1 MMVEWS
7 YIIHIGILSVA
18 LLFAS
23 FLRARI
29 RFLQK
34 FLVPAPMVAGAFLLI
49 FYNFAAPSI
58 GMNNA
63 FLGELVYHLLNIS
76 FIAMLL
82 RIDKRDDRDRKS
94 IGRSLAENV
103 TATMSQYGLQCTFGL
118 LLTVA
123 LTSTIFPDLFPA
135 FGYMLPLGFE
145 LGAGQAYSIGLSW
158 EPMGFTGA
166 SSIGL
171 IIAAIGFIVGNVGGV
186 ILINRA
192 VKLGWIDKKYREKM
206 TVESVRTGFVPKNA
220 KKAVGSLITTDGESI
235 DTLSYHIALVMGTY
249 LISWGVMKGIHAL
262 LALAGPLGLEFATSL
277 WGINFIF
284 SALCAIVVKN
294 ICVKIGVAHTI
305 DDQTLNRINGL
316 SVDLTVATS
325 LGAISLA
332 AISGYWIPIILMVII
347 GILLTVFLLPYM
359 CSRLFHDH
367 SFFRMLLI
375 YGTAT
380 GTLPTGLALVR
391 VVDPDFE
398 TPAVSDY
405 MYSTGIVFLLA
416 IPILVTINLPAMSWT
431 LNDPSLFWIAVGISA
446 LYMVG
451 SFVAYAKLSGKRA
464 FTQPRKFFYIPAK
477 DEI

>member
-1 MMVEWS
+1 MVEWS
-7 YIIHIGILSVA
+7 YIIHIGILSVT
-18 LLFAS
+18 LLFSS
-23 FLRARI
+23 FLRARL
-29 RFLQK
+29 RFLQV
-34 FLVPAPMVAGAFLLI
+34 FLVPAPMIAGAFLLV
-49 FYNFAAPSI
+49 FYNFVAPSL

-76 FIAMLL
+76 FISMLL
-82 RIDKRDDRDRKS
+82 RIEKKEVRESKNVR
-94 IGRSLAENV
+94 RSVAENV
-103 TATMSQYGLQCTFGL
+103 TATMSQYGLQCVFGL
-118 LLTVA
+118 LLTIA
-123 LTSTIFPDLFPA
+123 LISTFFPDLFPA
-135 FGYMLPLGFE
+135 FGYILPLSFE

-158 EPMGFTGA
+158 ESMGFTGA

-171 IIAAIGFIVGNVGGV
+171 TVAAIGFIVGNVGGV

-192 VKLGWIDKKYREKM
+192 VRLGWIDKKYQETMK
-206 TVESVRTGFVPKNA
+206 VESVRTGFVSKSEE
-220 KKAVGSLITTDGESI
+220 KVTGSLITTDGESL

-249 LISWGVMKGIHAL
+249 LISWGVLKGIHAL
-262 LALAGPLGLEFATSL
+262 LSLAGPLGEEFATSL

-284 SALCAIVVKN
+284 SALCAIGVKN
-294 ICVKIGVAHTI
+294 ICVKIGIAHTI
-305 DDQTLNRINGL
+305 DDHTLNRISGL
-316 SVDLTVATS
+316 SVDLTVASS

-332 AISGYWIPIILMVII
+332 AITGYWIPIIFMVIV

-405 MYSTGIVFLLA
+405 MYSTGIVFILAVPLL
-416 IPILVTINLPAMSWT
+416 LSINLPAMSRT
-431 LNDPSLFWIAVGISA
+431 MNNPSLFWIALGISA
-446 LYMVG
+446 IYMFG
-451 SFVAYAKLSGKRA
+451 SLIAYVKMSGKRA
-464 FTQPRKFFYIPAK
+464 LIQPRKFFYIPAK
-477 DEI
+477 DKD